1 MAPVALVT
9 VSIPQG
15 YQYVGASLMSTVFV
29 VLGQYIG
36 VSRYRKR
43 AGIEY
48 PQMYA
53 EKAEMEKSPEAFKFN
68 CAQRAHQ
75 QTLEVLPLL
84 TLPAL
89 ISGLKYPIPTAI
101 AVATWSVS
109 RIFFTRGYI
118 SGGPKKRGGI
128 MSGLGS
134 LAMVGLILTAA
145 YTSGTWALG
154 GI

>member
-1 MAPVALVT
+1 MSPLQ
-9 VSIPQG
+9 VSVQ
-15 YQYVGASLMSTVFV
+15 V
-29 VLGQYIG
+29 
-36 VSRYRKR
+36 R
-43 AGIEY
+43 ACV
-48 PQMYA
+48 QNRA
-53 EKAEMEKSPEAFKFN
+53 DACKCVQCVQSPEAFKFN